1 MMNLDSLKPAERV
14 AFADAVL
21 ERIGGDPFGTVP
33 KRELDIALFSG
44 LVAAGYLD
52 ADESQFS
59 MARKLGITPTRVR
72 ALMYAYRLARA
83 DGGGDLAA
91 ILAHVRVVSIDAA
104 GDAVLNV
111 EDAFARDAFVA
122 RLKDLDVYTDGS
134 FNRERI
140 TVTTDVFMA
149 ALDDAFGRDGE
160 RIRAVIEDRLAARG
174 RDGRLRFV
182 GDLGKKLIGEAA
194 GVTLKA
200 LLAAAT

>member
-1 MMNLDSLKPAERV
+1 MNLDALTPAQRG

-33 KRELDIALFSG
+33 KRELDVALFAG

-52 ADESQFS
+52 ADEPQFS
-59 MARKLGITPTRVR
+59 MARKLGITPARVR

-91 ILAHVRVVSIDAA
+91 ILAHVRVVSIDSA

-122 RLKDLDVYTDGS
+122 RLKDLDVFTDGS

-140 TVTTDVFMA
+140 TVPTGVFLA
-149 ALDDAFGRDGE
+149 ALDDAFGRDGA
-160 RIRAVIEDRLAARG
+160 RIRAVIEQRVAERG

-182 GDLGKKLIGEAA
+182 GDLGKKLVGEAA

-200 LLAAAT
+200 LLAAGA

>member
-1 MMNLDSLKPAERV
+1 MDLEALTPGERV

-33 KRELDIALFSG
+33 KRELDVALFSG
-44 LVAAGYLD
+44 LVATGYLD

-140 TVTTDVFMA
+140 TVTTEVFMA

-160 RIRAVIEDRLAARG
+160 RIRAVIEDRLAERG
-174 RDGRLRFV
+174 REGRLRFV
-182 GDLGKKLIGEAA
+182 GDLGKKIIGEAA

-200 LLAAAT
+200 LLSAAT